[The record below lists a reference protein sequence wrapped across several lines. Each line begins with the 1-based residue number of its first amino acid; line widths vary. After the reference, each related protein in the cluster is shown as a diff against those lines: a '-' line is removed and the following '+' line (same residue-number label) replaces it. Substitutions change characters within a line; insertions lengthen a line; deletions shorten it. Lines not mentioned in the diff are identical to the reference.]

1 MLCCLIEWKARIM
14 FSSDK
19 VLQEIVYL
27 LGLNGGK
34 MNLLKLMKELYL
46 IDREAIAERDTSV
59 SGDIFFSM
67 KHGPVLSLTL
77 NMLNDLNGSEWGEWL
92 ESLPAKYYNDIAAKK
107 ETEFSLLSE
116 KDKEYIST
124 VSERFRHYTSFQLED
139 YTHKNLPEW
148 HDPQNSSK
156 KIRYCDIMRALG
168 RSDAEIREAKEEYEF
183 VCGLND
189 AL

>member
-77 NMLNDLNGSEWGEWL
+77 NMLNDLNGSE
-92 ESLPAKYYNDIAAKK
+92 
-107 ETEFSLLSE
+107 
-116 KDKEYIST
+116 
-124 VSERFRHYTSFQLED
+124 
-139 YTHKNLPEW
+139 
-148 HDPQNSSK
+148 
-156 KIRYCDIMRALG
+156 
-168 RSDAEIREAKEEYEF
+168 
-183 VCGLND
+183 
-189 AL
+189 

>member
-1 MLCCLIEWKARIM
+1 M

-19 VLQEIVYL
+19 ILQEIVYL

-59 SGDIFFSM
+59 SGDTFFSM

-77 NMLNDLNGSEWGEWL
+77 NMLNDLSGSGWSEWL
-92 ESLPAKYYNDIAAKK
+92 ESRPARYYNDIVAKK
-107 ETEFSLLSE
+107 ETEFFLLSE

-124 VSERFRHYTSFQLED
+124 VSEQFKRYSPFELEE

-148 HDPQNSSK
+148 HNPQNSSK